1 MTGNDRVLRKMSVGD
16 VLDYSIE
23 VYKRNAK
30 KLTLLA
36 LIFFVPFMFVYTLVV
51 SYISS
56 EMAGFTKGN
65 VSPGAS
71 ASDFTYMLLAY
82 NLILVV
88 MVLVYFAYTVTLKAV
103 MDTAVVRVVY
113 SDVVNRT
120 VQDLKSAIKE
130 GFKKLP
136 SLIANKILY
145 GLILCGAVV
154 AVYIVLIV
162 VILIA
167 SFSTMP
173 FLVSN
178 PSIFSQP
185 VSPVTSTIL
194 GIAAAILI
202 IALVIGAV
210 IFISFFIT
218 RFGFGV
224 QAIIIE
230 KKSAVEALSRSWKLS
245 KKNFW
250 FLFAVELFGY
260 MIFFT
265 VPILISAGAYG
276 ILFVNRSLY
285 VVAATVTQIITSL
298 IYPALTVL
306 TTMLFINLKI
316 KKEGLDL
323 EVKVDELLEEQ
334 KRIDNY

>member
-16 VLDYSIE
+16 VLDYSVE

-65 VSPGAS
+65 VSPGGS

-120 VQDLKSAIKE
+120 VQDLKSAVKE

-145 GLILCGAVV
+145 GLILSGAVV

-167 SFSTMP
+167 SFSTVP
-173 FLVSN
+173 FFMSN
-178 PSIFSQP
+178 PLIFS
-185 VSPVTSTIL
+185 
-194 GIAAAILI
+194 
-202 IALVIGAV
+202 
-210 IFISFFIT
+210 
-218 RFGFGV
+218 
-224 QAIIIE
+224 
-230 KKSAVEALSRSWKLS
+230 
-245 KKNFW
+245 
-250 FLFAVELFGY
+250 
-260 MIFFT
+260 
-265 VPILISAGAYG
+265 LISAGAYG

-285 VVAATVTQIITSL
+285 VVVAAVTQIITSL

-306 TTMLFINLKI
+306 MTMLFINLKI

-323 EVKVDELLEEQ
+323 EVKVDELLEEE
-334 KRIDNY
+334 KRLEDGENANA